1 MIHDALTVCVI
12 MFLEVCNR
20 SLQKC
25 QKPKFDN
32 VHFTEY
38 LTYILYTH
46 YYLPHCIAIVQTVL
60 DGMVNPRLRQFYLLG
75 PSTPSS
81 CLAKSRKSARSRSLI
96 KGIKEIIVIKRDEL
110 STTVVVTFFDPTPV
124 GSTPCNDQDGFSH
137 LQKLQ

>member
-110 STTVVVTFFDPTPV
+110 STTVGVTFI
-124 GSTPCNDQDGFSH
+124 
-137 LQKLQ
+137 